1 MPMKVFDDEM
11 NPVESPDLSKG
22 QIRYESKEVTWR
34 YVLESESQGHYEIVQ
49 EYPNGGKDVEWIVD
63 VPEVGHWEARLEDG
77 SLVNADFYKDMD
89 EPSHTWDKREQYET
103 TWSYGVYTPYT
114 QEELGQ
120 IEKDKEQHAIEEQI
134 GLLKDN
140 LANTDYIVMKIMEYQ
155 INGVE
160 MPEDDAGKYA
170 DIILQ
175 RDGWRK
181 EINELSSQ
189 LDGGDTD
196 A

>member
-1 MPMKVFDDEM
+1 MKVFDDEM

-77 SLVNADFYKDMD
+77 SLVNADFYEDMD
-89 EPSHTWDKREQYET
+89 KPSYTWDKREQYET

-114 QEELGQ
+114 QEELEQ
-120 IEKDKEQHAIEEQI
+120 IEKDKEQHAVEEQI

-155 INGVE
+155 ISGVE